1 MGIAS
6 IIEQIVIN
14 CNCFFP
20 SKRTRTKK
28 KQYDEIDKQLA
39 SLNGKYNIH
48 ILKVD
53 ENFHLKNLYPVTDQV
68 ERWSTLII
76 GNDKT
81 YIQVSMGDFQFEN
94 GNELV
99 NKTGNNIL
107 SQELQ
112 EFFDPLWTQTLA
124 GNQLQF
130 YMSVSSK
137 LYFVNTYP
145 FVNDRKDIIGA
156 VMFIRTMGS
165 ERLEATQQMN
175 EEITCKIRNSIDT
188 TKSQKTDL

>member
-1 MGIAS
+1 MLS
-6 IIEQIVIN
+6 IVDKLSIV

-20 SKRTRTKK
+20 ARSKTKK

-53 ENFHLKNLYPVTDQV
+53 ENFHLKNLYPISDQV

-81 YIQVSMGDFQFEN
+81 YIQVSMGDFQIEN
-94 GNELV
+94 GEELL

-145 FVNDRKDIIGA
+145 FVNDRKEVIGA
-156 VMFIRTMGS
+156 VMFIRRMGS
-165 ERLEATQQMN
+165 EKLEATQDMN
-175 EEITCKIRNSIDT
+175 DRYIGKVRKSMDT
-188 TKSQKTDL
+188 TKSIAQTKDC

>member
-1 MGIAS
+1 M
-6 IIEQIVIN
+6 
-14 CNCFFP
+14 
-20 SKRTRTKK
+20 
-28 KQYDEIDKQLA
+28 
-39 SLNGKYNIH
+39 NGKYNIH
-48 ILKVD
+48 ILKID